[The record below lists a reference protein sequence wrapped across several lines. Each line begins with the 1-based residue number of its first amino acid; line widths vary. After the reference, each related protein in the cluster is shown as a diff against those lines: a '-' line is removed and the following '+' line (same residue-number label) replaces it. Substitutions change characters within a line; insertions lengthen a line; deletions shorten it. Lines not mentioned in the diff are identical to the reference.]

1 MRNNTLQTNIGQLGL
16 QDTLQ
21 QKGQRK
27 ALRKIIEQK
36 GIKDV
41 AVLQAVETIP
51 RHFFFEPT
59 FYNHAYEDKAFPIG
73 SGQTISQPYT
83 VARQTE
89 LLNVQPGMKVLEIGT
104 GSGYQASVLCAI
116 GARVYTIEFH
126 ENLSKKAKQLLHSMG
141 YHPYFFVG
149 DGSEGLKKLAPYDR
163 ILATAGA
170 PYVPTA
176 LVEQLNP
183 GGILV
188 IPVGAQ
194 DSQEMVR
201 IMKDD
206 KGNLTQEKH
215 GRFAFVPLVGKE
227 GW

>member
-1 MRNNTLQTNIGQLGL
+1 MRNNTLQSTIGLSGL
-16 QDTLQ
+16 SDTLQ

-27 ALRKIIEQK
+27 ALRKELEKKNILDTNI
-36 GIKDV
+36 
-41 AVLQAVETIP
+41 LQAIEDIP
-51 RHFFFEPT
+51 RHLFFSPT
-59 FYNHAYEDKAFPIG
+59 FYAHAYEDKAFPIG
-73 SGQTISQPYT
+73 NGQTISQPYT

-89 LLNVQPGMKVLEIGT
+89 LLNVKPGMKVLEIGT

-126 ENLSKKAKQLLHSMG
+126 EALSKKAKALLHKLG
-141 YHPYFFVG
+141 FNPFFFVG

-170 PYVPTA
+170 PFVPNS
-176 LVEQLNP
+176 LVEQLSP

-188 IPVGAQ
+188 IPVGGQ
-194 DSQEMVR
+194 DNQEMMR
-201 IMKDD
+201 ITKLENGEI
-206 KGNLTQEKH
+206 KEEKH
-215 GRFAFVPLVGKE
+215 GQFAFVPLVGKQ